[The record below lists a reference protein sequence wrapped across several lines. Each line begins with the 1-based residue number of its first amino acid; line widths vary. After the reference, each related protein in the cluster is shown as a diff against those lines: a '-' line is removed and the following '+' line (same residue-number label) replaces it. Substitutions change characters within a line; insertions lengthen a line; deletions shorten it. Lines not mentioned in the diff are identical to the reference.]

1 MKRLTAFGADDD
13 ADDGVDRI
21 SELPESILHNILT
34 LHPFKTVTK
43 LSSLS
48 KTWKQV
54 SVSYPNLMFDIDNF
68 FAIYYYGGVREPL
81 KKLQQQFHIIERILT
96 TFRESKLTINI
107 FQLDLWLTRH
117 LDWSSRIDKWIQD
130 ALHSNVRELRLS
142 FSCRGGTEMPLLRRE
157 LRGTG
162 FSYNLPHFVL
172 LAKSIVT
179 LVLHHCKLPPV
190 DSVFKTN
197 LSSIKKLCLHHVDL
211 NDYDSP
217 HLFANVE
224 DLTLKKCSGLTS
236 LRISHAA
243 KLKKVMLS
251 CNSDLESV
259 YIDALSLIEAD
270 FGDGSTIKVI
280 DIKHCKNLIS
290 ITVYVNIA
298 VGWLNEGLNYYPAL
312 QYLFILICYK
322 KTMKGATISSNSLK
336 TLEIINFSR
345 RNKLEVN
352 APNLSQFTY
361 SGYAPEFSLNAPALA
376 SASLAIYHFSK
387 YIGQAWHVRHIE
399 FLSKFKHCHKVDL
412 NYHKEQIS
420 IVPQKVRETMASPL
434 SSVEELEIF
443 IVIDANRPKKKR
455 IADGASKIEP
465 SKELIDS
472 LSWIYPRSRILGRVV
487 LESGEIFTT
496 PKYIFKFFRGKRLD
510 KKKFFSSAD
519 HPVTRSE
526 LLTFVAH
533 TSTAHASTMYSTN
546 SASFDSFATLKPTNF
561 TILDSYNSD
570 FFVTFNTASLSFTFH
585 PAEYNYNRQQKD
597 RKHHHHQYMLFHC

>member
-1 MKRLTAFGADDD
+1 MKRVTAFGDDDD

-21 SELPESILHNILT
+21 SELPESILHNILS
-34 LHPFKTVTK
+34 LLPFKTVAK
-43 LSSLS
+43 LSLLS

-54 SVSYPNLMFDIDNF
+54 SVSYPNLMFDDNF
-68 FAIYYYGGVREPL
+68 FGIYCATVHYLINRDYGGVREAL
-81 KKLQQQFHIIERILT
+81 EKLQQQSHIVERILT
-96 TFRESKLTINI
+96 TFREPKLTINI
-107 FQLDLWLTRH
+107 FQLHLCLTRH

-142 FSCRGGTEMPLLRRE
+142 FCCS
-157 LRGTG
+157 G
-162 FSYNLPHFVL
+162 FSYNLPQFVL

-179 LVLHHCKLPPV
+179 LMLHHCKLPPV

-197 LSSIKKLCLHHVDL
+197 LSSLKKLCLDRVDL

-217 HLFANVE
+217 QNLFANVE

-236 LRISHAA
+236 LRISHPA
-243 KLKKVMLS
+243 KVKKVMLS

-270 FGDGSTIKVI
+270 FGDGSTLNVI

-290 ITVYVNIA
+290 ITVYENIA

-312 QYLFILICYK
+312 QYLFILIHDK

-345 RNKLEVN
+345 RNKLGVN
-352 APNLSQFTY
+352 TPNLSQFTY
-361 SGYAPEFSLNAPALA
+361 SGYAPEFSLTAPALA
-376 SASLAIYHFSK
+376 SASLVIYHFSK
-387 YIGQAWHVRHIE
+387 YIGQVWHVRLIE

-420 IVPQKVRETMASPL
+420 IVPQKVRETMVSPL
-434 SSVEELEIF
+434 SSVEELEIS
-443 IVIDANRPKKKR
+443 IVIDATRPKKKR
-455 IADGASKIEP
+455 SADGASKIEP

-487 LESGEIFTT
+487 LRESGVIFTT
-496 PKYIFKFFRGKRLD
+496 PKYRFKFFRGRRLY
-510 KKKFFSSAD
+510 KEKFFSSAD
-519 HPVTRSE
+519 HPHAVSRHRSSCIPPPLMPQLCTQRTQHDLIH
-526 LLTFVAH
+526 LL
-533 TSTAHASTMYSTN
+533 
-546 SASFDSFATLKPTNF
+546 
-561 TILDSYNSD
+561 
-570 FFVTFNTASLSFTFH
+570 
-585 PAEYNYNRQQKD
+585 R
-597 RKHHHHQYMLFHC
+597 